1 MAIFKCKMCGGTIE
15 FNQGDTVGV
24 CDSCGTKQTLPN
36 VNDDAI
42 SSLYNRANTLRIKSE
57 FDRAEEL
64 YNKIIASDETQA
76 EAYWGIILQIGRA
89 HV

>member
-1 MAIFKCKMCGGTIE
+1 MAVFKCKMCGGTIE

-64 YNKIIASDETQA
+64 YNKIASRSSVARCDVP
-76 EAYWGIILQIGRA
+76 LQI
-89 HV
+89 